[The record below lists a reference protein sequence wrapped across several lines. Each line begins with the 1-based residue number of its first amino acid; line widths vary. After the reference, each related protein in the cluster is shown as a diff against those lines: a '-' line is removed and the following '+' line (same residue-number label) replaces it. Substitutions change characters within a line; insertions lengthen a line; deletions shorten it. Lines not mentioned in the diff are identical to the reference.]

1 MKESQATLVLI
12 GLFALRCIAPLLFTL
27 GIGYLMNTS
36 FRTFQY
42 QEAAAIVLVLI
53 SLVMLV
59 DYLSSR
65 LRKLV
70 V

>member
-1 MKESQATLVLI
+1 
-12 GLFALRCIAPLLFTL
+12 
-27 GIGYLMNTS
+27 MNTS

-53 SLVMLV
+53 ALVMLV
-59 DYLSSR
+59 DFLSAC

-70 V
+70 I

>member
-1 MKESQATLVLI
+1 
-12 GLFALRCIAPLLFTL
+12 
-27 GIGYLMNTS
+27 MNSS

-42 QEAAAIVLVLI
+42 QEASAIVLVLI
-53 SLVMLV
+53 ALVMLV

-65 LRKLV
+65 LRNLV

>member
-1 MKESQATLVLI
+1 VLGLI
-12 GLFALRCIAPLLFTL
+12 GAG

-53 SLVMLV
+53 ALVVLV
-59 DYLSSR
+59 DYMSSR
-65 LRKLV
+65 LRSLV

>member
-1 MKESQATLVLI
+1 
-12 GLFALRCIAPLLFTL
+12 
-27 GIGYLMNTS
+27 MNTS

-42 QEAAAIVLVLI
+42 QEAAAMILLLI
-53 SLVMLV
+53 ALVMLV

-65 LRKLV
+65 LRRLV